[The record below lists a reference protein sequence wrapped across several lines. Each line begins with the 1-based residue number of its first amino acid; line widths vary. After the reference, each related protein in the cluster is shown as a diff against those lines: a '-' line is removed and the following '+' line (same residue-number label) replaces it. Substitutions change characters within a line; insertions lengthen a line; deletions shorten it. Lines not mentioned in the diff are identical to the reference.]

1 MAALAIIGAVASLA
15 SGVVG
20 AIGAVQSANANAQA
34 AEYDAAVKE
43 RNRKTVINQAE
54 AEIGDKRREN
64 RRQLAAVRAAYGS
77 SGLTMEGSPLD
88 VLEDS
93 AFEQELDVERTR
105 YGAEL
110 KSQGLSEDAVLS
122 RMKAQSYRKSAPI
135 SAAAS
140 ILGGVSSAGSSLARV
155 NW

>member
-1 MAALAIIGAVASLA
+1 MAALAIIGAIASVA
-15 SGVVG
+15 SGV
-20 AIGAVQSANANAQA
+20 IGAVGAAQSASANAQA
-34 AEYDAAVKE
+34 ADYDAAVKE

-54 AEIGDKRREN
+54 AEIGDKRREQ
-64 RRQLAAVRAAYGS
+64 RRQLAAVRAAYGA

-93 AFEQELDVERTR
+93 AMEQELDVERTR

-110 KSQGLSEDAVLS
+110 KSQGLSEDATLS
-122 RMKAQSYRKSAPI
+122 RMKASSFRKAAPI

-140 ILGGVSSAGSSLARV
+140 IIGGISSAGSSLGKAFG
-155 NW
+155 